1 MTPAAILRPPSW
13 RTAVLLVASALSA
26 WLPATELSVAAD
38 HADGQYQ
45 IGEAVTWTVTATGPV
60 AADLAYTV
68 KSGGLQEIA
77 KGTLSFSDGKASV
90 HSGLDHPGTLLLSIS
105 HDGKQSLGGAGVA
118 WTKIEPSAPPPAD
131 FDAFWADKIAELQK
145 VPANPQLTPVDS
157 GNPAVSLSLITMD
170 NIHGSKIHGYLAR
183 PVAEGPCP
191 AMLVVQWAG
200 VYALDKKWSVGPAA
214 NGWLVLNII
223 AHDLPVDQPKE
234 FYDQQSA
241 GPLKDYPSIGSDDR
255 ETMYFLRMYLSC
267 YRAADYLSQRQDW
280 NKATLLVQGG
290 SQGGLQSLVTAG
302 LHPAITAV
310 TANVPAGCDH
320 TGALVNR
327 EPGWPHLINSW
338 NHKDAQKVTLAA
350 TYYDVVNFARR
361 IRCPVL
367 VGMGLI
373 DTTCPPAGVF
383 AMFDQIHSPKR
394 ILVMPQSGHMGPHDA
409 YYPVMNS
416 WWEAAKAG
424 KTLPL
429 Q

>member
-1 MTPAAILRPPSW
+1 MTPAATAPAAILRS
-13 RTAVLLVASALSA
+13 AALLIASTLCA
-26 WLPATELSVAAD
+26 WLPATELTVAAD
-38 HADGQYQ
+38 HADGLYQ
-45 IGEAVTWTVTATGPV
+45 IGEAVSWTISATGP
-60 AADLAYTV
+60 AAPDLAYSV
-68 KSGGLQEIA
+68 KAGGLQEIA

-90 HSGLDHPGTLLLSIS
+90 HASLDHPGTLLLSIA
-105 HDGKQSLGGAGVA
+105 HDGKQSLGGAAVA
-118 WTKIEPSAPPPAD
+118 WTAIEPSAPPPDD
-131 FDAFWADKIAELQK
+131 FDAFWAGKIADLQK
-145 VPANPQLTPVDS
+145 VPANPQLMPVES
-157 GNPAVSLSLITMD
+157 GNPKVSLWLVTMD
-170 NIHGSKIHGYLAR
+170 NIHGATIHGYFAR

-191 AMLVVQWAG
+191 AMLAVQWAG

-214 NGWLVLNII
+214 NGWMVLNII

-234 FYDQQSA
+234 FYDQQKD
-241 GPLKDYPSIGSDDR
+241 GPLKDYPSIGSEDR

-267 YRAADYLSQRQDW
+267 YRGADYLSQRPDW

-302 LHPAITAV
+302 LHPAITAA

-320 TGALVNR
+320 TGELVHR

-338 NHKDAQKVTLAA
+338 NHKDAQKVALAA
-350 TYYDVVNFARR
+350 PYYDVVNFARR
-361 IRCPVL
+361 IHCPVL

-394 ILVMPQSGHMGPHDA
+394 ILTMPAAGHQGPHDA
-409 YYPVMNS
+409 YYPVMNA

-424 KTLPL
+424 KPLPL